1 VYEAPA
7 IVERT
12 EVGRPLV
19 AVTSIPTSAVFRTIA
34 VYEAPAVVERT
45 EVGRPLV
52 LVASG
57 GGGG

>member
-1 VYEAPA
+1 VTSIPASAVFRTSPVYEAPA

-19 AVTSIPTSAVFRTIA
+19 LI
-34 VYEAPAVVERT
+34 
-45 EVGRPLV
+45 
-52 LVASG
+52 ASG

>member
-1 VYEAPA
+1 M
-7 IVERT
+7 
-12 EVGRPLV
+12 
-19 AVTSIPTSAVFRTIA
+19 A
-34 VYEAPAVVERT
+34 VYEAPEIVERT